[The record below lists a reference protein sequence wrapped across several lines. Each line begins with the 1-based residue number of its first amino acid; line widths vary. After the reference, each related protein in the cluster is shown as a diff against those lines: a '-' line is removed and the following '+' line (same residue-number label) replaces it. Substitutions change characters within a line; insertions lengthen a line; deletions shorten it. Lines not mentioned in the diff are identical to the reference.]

1 MRVFLSSGQSWDP
14 MSMRTLM
21 LPLAVAALA
30 MTMAAAPVLA
40 AERAAD
46 PAGDP
51 AAGKKV
57 TEFLCRNCHDV
68 SGSERPKSPP
78 GGAPAFF
85 DLAQSPDTTTASI
98 RKLLRLPHGRM
109 TNVHLTDKEINDA
122 AAYIIS
128 FRRK

>member
-1 MRVFLSSGQSWDP
+1 MRVSLSSGLQPCFSV
-14 MSMRTLM
+14 RT
-21 LPLAVAALA
+21 AVVALA
-30 MTMAAAPVLA
+30 AVTAVNLAAPGMAAEA
-40 AERAAD
+40 
-46 PAGDP
+46 AGDP

-68 SGSERPKSPP
+68 SGNERPKSPP

-85 DLAQSPDTTTASI
+85 EIAQSQATTTASV

-109 TNVHLTDKEINDA
+109 TNVHLTDKEIDDA
-122 AAYIIS
+122 AAYILS